1 MRKTTMAAAS
11 AIFAVAVAVA
21 FAPIANADCGSCG
34 KDSAKH
40 AKHDHKHS
48 IYETAQ
54 EAGFETLVAAIDAAG
69 LTETLTKEGPF
80 TVFAPTDEAFAALP
94 EGTLEGLLKDKDALT
109 RVLLYHV
116 VTGEVMAKD
125 VAKIKAADMLNGV
138 EASVE
143 VKKDVVMIAGVRV
156 IKTDIVATNG
166 VIHVIDAVMIPPT
179 QEEAVN

>member
-1 MRKTTMAAAS
+1 MRKSTMAVAS
-11 AIFAVAVAVA
+11 AVFALAVA

-40 AKHDHKHS
+40 AKHDHRHS

-54 EAGFETLVAAIDAAG
+54 EAGFKTLVAAIDAAG
-69 LTETLTKEGPF
+69 LAETLTNEGPF

-109 RVLLYHV
+109 TVLLYHV

-143 VKKDVVMIAGVRV
+143 VKKEGVMIAGVKV

-166 VIHVIDAVMIPPT
+166 IIHVIDAVMIPPAL
-179 QEEAVN
+179 EEASN